1 MIKILTERID
11 KTELLQLCDE
21 YFKTF
26 VKIVADI
33 EKGILAIGGELHTD
47 AGALLIEAG
56 SQQKD
61 LWGANYY
68 PYKKYEDRLE
78 FTALINIRARDDNF
92 GMEIQSGEIRDKI
105 VKLTDALLLSFDD
118 KL

>member
-1 MIKILTERID
+1 MR
-11 KTELLQLCDE
+11 QLCDD

-33 EKGILAIGGELHTD
+33 ERDILAVGGELHAD
-47 AGALLIEAG
+47 AEALMIEAG
-56 SQQKD
+56 SKQKD

-78 FTALINIRARDDNF
+78 FTALINIRARYDNF
-92 GMEIQSGEIRDKI
+92 GMEIQSGEIRNKI
-105 VKLTDALLLSFDD
+105 AKLTDALLLSSDD
-118 KL
+118 KLGV